1 MTSLAL
7 GGERASKKA
16 PISDNDGN
24 RGLETDAASDEA
36 AAFPQ
41 SGAET
46 VGAESGAR
54 YFDCVAGGEDGLAAG
69 RSADAAGPSAET
81 VGAESGALYF
91 IHVAGGEDRLAA
103 GRSADAAGPSAAGR

>member
-1 MTSLAL
+1 MEVGGGGAL
-7 GGERASKKA
+7 EATGEALEGGGGRALEDDA
-16 PISDNDGN
+16 AASDGGGLIGGG

-69 RSADAAGPSAET
+69 RSADAAAP
-81 VGAESGALYF
+81 
-91 IHVAGGEDRLAA
+91 LAA
-103 GRSADAAGPSAAGR
+103 GR